1 MLLGHWMS
9 AGLLHKLRTVRYI
22 QGLHVGLS
30 ITNLLHVCY
39 IDDTSS
45 ELVGT
50 TAASARI
57 LGTLT

>member
-9 AGLLHKLRTVRYI
+9 AGLLDKLRTVRYI
-22 QGLHVGLS
+22 QGLHVRLS

-39 IDDTSS
+39 IEVIST
-45 ELVGT
+45 ELST
-50 TAASARI
+50 TAASAGI